1 METNNTTMVK
11 EKVFS
16 IKLLIDT
23 KAKRVL
29 FAEAGKEFIDFLF
42 GLLTLPLGSVVKLVT
57 KKSMVGSLGNLY
69 ESVENISA
77 AYIQP
82 NLDKNLL
89 LKPKS
94 MLSCGNI
101 PLLPPSVPATAENY
115 FTCNH
120 CYNHHITN
128 TPGTA
133 CPSCNFKMDSKAY
146 FVAGTKIVA
155 STDGG
160 GYVKGIMT
168 YMVSDELVIMPMS
181 TISSIT
187 LLKKFNVGDINSLEE
202 KSVDFGMEE
211 ALELLK
217 SALQSKSVLTDVF
230 LQKKVKPEPL

>member
-1 METNNTTMVK
+1 MVK

-133 CPSCNFKMDSKAY
+133 CPSW
-146 FVAGTKIVA
+146 
-155 STDGG
+155 
-160 GYVKGIMT
+160 IMT

-202 KSVDFGMEE
+202 KRVLISNGGG
-211 ALELLK
+211 LELLK

-230 LQKKVKPEPL
+230 FFRKSEA